1 VSGRSSAFPSSGQRA
16 AIASYSWLALAPA
29 PLRESFGG
37 VLEHAEHHRAL
48 IDRFWRFPHRN
59 RLLRRENT
67 PAPKTWLRESG
78 VRFGQ

>member
-1 VSGRSSAFPSSGQRA
+1 MPRKKVVTWGP
-16 AIASYSWLALAPA
+16 
-29 PLRESFGG
+29 
-37 VLEHAEHHRAL
+37 L

>member
-1 VSGRSSAFPSSGQRA
+1 VRQLRVTYGWRSR
-16 AIASYSWLALAPA
+16 LRR
-29 PLRESFGG
+29 LRESFGG

-67 PAPKTWLRESG
+67 PAPKTSLRESG